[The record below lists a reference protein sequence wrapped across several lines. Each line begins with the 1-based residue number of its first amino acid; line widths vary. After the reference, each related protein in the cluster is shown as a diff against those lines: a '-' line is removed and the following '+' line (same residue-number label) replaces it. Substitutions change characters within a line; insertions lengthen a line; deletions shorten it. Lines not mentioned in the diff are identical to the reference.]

1 MRLGGVPAALS
12 TRGRAGYEAVLEKHF
27 SGDASLMHRRLMGA
41 RHEKKRWC
49 NRSRCFV
56 RRPAQ

>member
-27 SGDASLMHRRLMGA
+27 SGDASLMH
-41 RHEKKRWC
+41 HV
-49 NRSRCFV
+49 SRV
-56 RRPAQ
+56 LHDAD